1 MKTATLMM
9 ILISRVTA
17 TQWVYRCCTLWIVS
31 LTLKLFRVFV
41 SRDGTVL
48 LASHFVHSRTL
59 AENLAD
65 LPGLKEGQDIIM
77 PLSNPI
83 KATGHLQV
91 GRGFGGGGGGGGD
104 GVGIATTS
112 RAVVFVV
119 DVSSIRWS
127 WF

>member
-1 MKTATLMM
+1 M
-9 ILISRVTA
+9 
-17 TQWVYRCCTLWIVS
+17 WIVS
-31 LTLKLFRVFV
+31 LTLNLFRVFV
-41 SRDGTVL
+41 FRDGTVL

-91 GRGFGGGGGGGGD
+91 GRGFGGGGGGGD

-119 DVSSIRWS
+119 DVSSS
-127 WF
+127 